1 MYQRR
6 VAYLGLRGNQLIR
19 SEASIQGRNGPD
31 HASWPQEPNG
41 VEVQRPARHH
51 RIVQTGSGL

>member
-19 SEASIQGRNGPD
+19 SRASIQGRNGLD
-31 HASWPQEPNG
+31 LGTAGQLADKNKNRLVVEAQENLG
-41 VEVQRPARHH
+41 AL
-51 RIVQTGSGL
+51 IS